1 MKVFT
6 PASQEVFLMLLDEPL
21 YPIDL
26 LPVKAAARLKPHRI
40 EPEFGYMIITLNM
53 NVGRLLTITCVKE
66 KSVRANSAYRWHCKY
81 AFPFP
86 GLRLDFVS
94 QLWPMGHLD
103 IMTSEG

>member
-6 PASQEVFLMLLDEPL
+6 PASQEIFLMLIHESL